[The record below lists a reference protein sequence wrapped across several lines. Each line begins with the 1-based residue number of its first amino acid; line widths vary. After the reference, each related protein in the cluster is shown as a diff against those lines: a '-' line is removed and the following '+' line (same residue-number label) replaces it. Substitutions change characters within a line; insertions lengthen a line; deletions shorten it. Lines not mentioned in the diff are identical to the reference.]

1 MSKTLNLVD
10 DLLCRAR
17 HCHDMG
23 LHDRAKTLFE
33 RLAEFRRLP
42 AEVAEETQ
50 GRLADLCRAEEDAFK
65 ERQHLACALAQ
76 RPNNADYH
84 FRMAEAF
91 LDDEDAPLE
100 KALPYLRAAV
110 RIEPD
115 NPRYV
120 AELGALS
127 MRLGQTAQGLR
138 LLKKA
143 YDLAGDNLNVVEQYA
158 TALVDED
165 RADAARDLL
174 KTAMFRNS
182 SDRRFRELY
191 RDFQFRA
198 IADDQ
203 ANKES
208 IAFPDDAPVI
218 LRFVRSRAK
227 TRRFTVDGQI
237 LRIDGAEP
245 LSGPTRRTPS
255 RKKQSP

>member
-10 DLLCRAR
+10 DLLYRAR
-17 HCHDMG
+17 HCHDLG
-23 LHDRAKTLFE
+23 LHDRAKKHFE
-33 RLAEFRRLP
+33 QLAEFRRLP
-42 AEVAEETQ
+42 SDVAEETQ
-50 GRLADLCRAEEDAFK
+50 ARLSELCRAEGDAFK

-84 FRMAEAF
+84 FRMAEAYRN
-91 LDDEDAPLE
+91 DDEAPLE

-115 NPRYV
+115 NPRYL
-120 AELGALS
+120 AELGTVS
-127 MRLGQTAQGLR
+127 MQLEQTAQGLR

-143 YDLAGDNLNVVEQYA
+143 YDLAGDDLHVVEQYA
-158 TALVDED
+158 TALVDD
-165 RADAARDLL
+165 DQADAARDLL

-182 SDRRFRELY
+182 GDRRFRELY

-203 ANKES
+203 ESKKS

-218 LRFVRSRAK
+218 LRFVRSK
-227 TRRFTVDGQI
+227 TKARRFAVDGQV
-237 LRIDGAEP
+237 LRMDGAEP
-245 LSGPTRRTPS
+245 RSGPTRRTPS
-255 RKKQSP
+255 RKRQAP